1 MSSPPVPRSASDHP
15 ATWRFG
21 FAIYHAEDRP
31 QWRSWL
37 AHHHGTARGVWLC
50 SWRGHTERPRCPYP
64 EVVEEALCFGWIDST
79 NTHLDS
85 DRSLQL
91 ITPRKSR
98 SAWSRLSR
106 QRAAAMEQQGLM
118 TDAGRAAIQAAK
130 ANGWW
135 TISDQVEDLIEPDDL
150 AAALDGDPGARTHWD
165 GFSRRVRRL
174 MLWWIVSAVQP
185 ATRAQRIATVVDEA
199 SQGRPARE

>member
-1 MSSPPVPRSASDHP
+1 VSSPAVPRSASDHP
-15 ATWRFG
+15 ETWRFG

-37 AHHHGTARGVWLC
+37 AHHHDTARGVWLC

-85 DRSLQL
+85 DRSVQL

-106 QRAAAMEQQGLM
+106 QRAVAMEQQGLM

-130 ANGWW
+130 VNGWW
-135 TISDQVEDLIEPDDL
+135 TISDQVEDLIEPNDL

-165 GFSRRVRRL
+165 GFSRRARRL

-185 ATRAQRIATVVDEA
+185 ATRAQRIATVVVKA